1 MAASRHFDFFK
12 IHIISNYSLNS
23 NCNTSKWATLRHLNA
38 IFDVLFKKNQNC
50 TPQGVKFQKSV
61 KNNRK
66 WSFFHMI
73 IILSTSAL
81 LDINKF
87 TFSIENDSISSK
99 LIAKQ
104 GDNAIYRYPQGV
116 KYPHFDQK

>member
-1 MAASRHFDFFK
+1 
-12 IHIISNYSLNS
+12 
-23 NCNTSKWATLRHLNA
+23 
-38 IFDVLFKKNQNC
+38 
-50 TPQGVKFQKSV
+50 
-61 KNNRK
+61 
-66 WSFFHMI
+66 MI

-87 TFSIENDSISSK
+87 TFSIENDGISSK

>member
-1 MAASRHFDFFK
+1 MYFLKK
-12 IHIISNYSLNS
+12 IKI
-23 NCNTSKWATLRHLNA
+23 APPR
-38 IFDVLFKKNQNC
+38 
-50 TPQGVKFQKSV
+50 GVKFQKLV

>member
-1 MAASRHFDFFK
+1 MAASRHFEFFK
-12 IHIISNYSLNS
+12 IHIISYYSLNS
-23 NCNTSKWATLRHLNA
+23 NCNTPKWATFWYLND

-116 KYPHFDQK
+116 KYPYF

>member
-1 MAASRHFDFFK
+1 
-12 IHIISNYSLNS
+12 
-23 NCNTSKWATLRHLNA
+23 
-38 IFDVLFKKNQNC
+38 
-50 TPQGVKFQKSV
+50 
-61 KNNRK
+61 
-66 WSFFHMI
+66 MI

-87 TFSIENDSISSK
+87 TFAIENDGISSK

-104 GDNAIYRYPQGV
+104 WDNAIYRYPQGV